1 MSNIVK
7 FPPSA
12 TFSKPSTALR
22 QPALE
27 QKHVKVSALRPAED
41 AVNAAL
47 SAIGRLSNS
56 EFVFGGN
63 PELREVAVAG
73 AYWLTSEFP
82 SRQGT
87 PLLQLALE
95 RAIDGFY
102 RNTGPYTER
111 SHAMLAWLGQFTT
124 VVSEV
129 LAYAVYGVDKDG
141 VRHYWEVFSMPI
153 SEWAAKQKLTDIE
166 WELRPVSE
174 PVQSFD
180 SAKTYFSCHIMDYPM
195 VREMRRQGTTP

>member
-12 TFSKPSTALR
+12 MFKSSPAVR
-22 QPALE
+22 QSSVD
-27 QKHVKVSALRPAED
+27 QKHVKVSSLLPAEVS
-41 AVNAAL
+41 VNAAIA
-47 SAIGRLSNS
+47 AIGRRSNA

-82 SRQGT
+82 SRQGV

-102 RNTGPYTER
+102 RNTGPYTNR
-111 SHAMLAWLGQFTT
+111 SDAMLAWLEQFTT

-129 LAYAVYGVDKDG
+129 LAYGVYGDDKNG
-141 VRHYWEVFSMPI
+141 LRHYWEVLSMPI
-153 SEWAAKQKLTDIE
+153 TDWAATHKLTDIE
-166 WELRPVSE
+166 WVLRPAND
-174 PVQSFD
+174 PLQPYD
-180 SAKTYFSCHIMDYPM
+180 SAKTYFSCKIMDYSM
-195 VREMRRQGTTP
+195 VREMLSQGTPT